1 MGGFQGNRERVP
13 GDATNN
19 RRSPGEPGESP
30 LEEEE
35 RQQEEGEGN

>member
-13 GDATNN
+13 GDTTNN